1 METEKLQ
8 NWNQLEYA
16 KFSFWQDSIY
26 IDKKEISIF
35 VYLEIQYKDS
45 ENPHIIINTEIVV
58 DNKGHVRAFEE
69 SMIRLNNLFKLD
81 NLSYFYLY
89 LLPLEDKM
97 IKIALRYAQKK
108 IDEYLKVEGENL

>member
-1 METEKLQ
+1 
-8 NWNQLEYA
+8 
-16 KFSFWQDSIY
+16 
-26 IDKKEISIF
+26 
-35 VYLEIQYKDS
+35 
-45 ENPHIIINTEIVV
+45 
-58 DNKGHVRAFEE
+58 
-69 SMIRLNNLFKLD
+69 MIRLNNLFKLD

>member
-16 KFSFWQDSIY
+16 KYSFWQDSIY
-26 IDKKEISIF
+26 IGEKTISIF

-45 ENPHIIINTEIVV
+45 ENPHIIINTEVVV
-58 DNKGHVRAFEE
+58 DNKGLVRATEE
-69 SMIRLNNLFKLD
+69 SIIRLNNLFRLD
-81 NLSYFYLY
+81 NLSYFHLY

-97 IKIALRYAQKK
+97 IKIALRYAEKK
-108 IDEYLKVEGENL
+108 IDQYLKVDGENL